1 MNKIILYH
9 GSPNQLVNPIFGG
22 GDDKHDYGRGFY
34 LTENVE
40 LAKEWAVCRPDDTNG
55 WVHKYE
61 LDCDELILPFAGY
74 IVSKGEMNF
83 HVAAFAGAFGC
94 VLGSIPSYYLGYF
107 GGRKFIE
114 KYGIDTTGYDVLKG
128 WRANAS
134 YFYIAKEFV
143 RDNIDVDIL
152 EELLSLGGLGI
163 QYCIKSELAYSKLH
177 EIKEDLIIVEY
188 SEFNDK
194 YNQRDT
200 DARQRMRDLV
210 DSDANK
216 VTKVFSTLFER

>member
-1 MNKIILYH
+1 MV
-9 GSPNQLVNPIFGG
+9 G
-22 GDDKHDYGRGFY
+22 
-34 LTENVE
+34 
-40 LAKEWAVCRPDDTNG
+40 
-55 WVHKYE
+55 
-61 LDCDELILPFAGY
+61 
-74 IVSKGEMNF
+74 
-83 HVAAFAGAFGC
+83 
-94 VLGSIPSYYLGYF
+94 
-107 GGRKFIE
+107 
-114 KYGIDTTGYDVLKG
+114 
-128 WRANAS
+128 RANAS

-200 DARQRMRDLV
+200 DTRQRMRDLV
-210 DSDANK
+210 DSDVYLSDVVENQGK
-216 VTKVFSTLFER
+216 LFDLVAQRFPDNDTEDFINTYMQSKARKSINV

>member
-1 MNKIILYH
+1 MV
-9 GSPNQLVNPIFGG
+9 G
-22 GDDKHDYGRGFY
+22 
-34 LTENVE
+34 
-40 LAKEWAVCRPDDTNG
+40 
-55 WVHKYE
+55 
-61 LDCDELILPFAGY
+61 
-74 IVSKGEMNF
+74 
-83 HVAAFAGAFGC
+83 
-94 VLGSIPSYYLGYF
+94 
-107 GGRKFIE
+107 
-114 KYGIDTTGYDVLKG
+114 
-128 WRANAS
+128 RANAS

-210 DSDANK
+210 DSDVYLSDVVENQGK
-216 VTKVFSTLFER
+216 LFDLVAQRFPDNDTEDFINTYMQSKARKSINV

>member
-1 MNKIILYH
+1 MSKIILYH
-9 GSPNQLVNPIFGG
+9 GSPNKVVVPKYGFGEE
-22 GDDKHDYGRGFY
+22 KHDYGKGFY
-34 LTENVE
+34 LTENIE
-40 LAKEWAVCRPDDTNG
+40 LAKEWAVCRPDETNG
-55 WVHKYE
+55 WVHKFE
-61 LDCDELILPFAGY
+61 LETTDLKILDFQKYNVLSWLAELMKHRDASDTKRYHMLA
-74 IVSKGEMNF
+74 K
-83 HVAAFAGAFGC
+83 
-94 VLGSIPSYYLGYF
+94 
-107 GGRKFIE
+107 KFIE
-114 KYGIDTTGYDVLKG
+114 KYGINTSDYDVIKG
-128 WRANAS
+128 WRADAS

-177 EIKEDLIIVEY
+177 EIKEDLLIVEY